1 MAYSCSDF
9 TTDLT
14 NHLFAN
20 GFIPEAVAQSDDLK
34 LQAVAAMSVVTNLAH
49 LARKQLSTACSPK
62 IATASVGRS
71 LAAQFMTELLEGHE
85 TLTGIAEY
93 QGIHTLADCMYLLS
107 AIMKGTS
114 ITVEQPSDSLVAQV
128 VKSLPSADL
137 WMRYVLEVS
146 K

>member
-1 MAYSCSDF
+1 MAYSCSDSN
-9 TTDLT
+9 TDLT

-20 GFIPEAVAQSDDLK
+20 GFIPEAVARSDDLK
-34 LQAVAAMSVVTNLAH
+34 LQAVAAMSAVTNLAH
-49 LARKQLSTACSPK
+49 LARKQLATACTE

-71 LAAQFMTELLEGHE
+71 LAAQFMTELLDGHE

-114 ITVEQPSDSLVAQV
+114 ITVEHPSDSLVAQV

-137 WMRYVLEVS
+137 WIRYVQEVS